1 MEELTKEQIEQM
13 SSRELLDY
21 YLSKAYEDARNAHK
35 NGKLVC
41 WSTSIAPAEFCETMD
56 VCLVYPENHAAAIG
70 AKKGALD
77 MIDYAEGLGYNT
89 DICSYARV
97 NIAYMELLL
106 EEARTGKTPE
116 VLANCPAERIPLPD
130 FILVCNNICNTL
142 LKWYENIAVEL
153 GIPYII
159 IDVPYNH
166 TMPVP
171 QYYRDYIRSQFGYAI
186 TQLEEICKKP
196 FDYEKFGRVMEQ
208 TQRSVAAWD
217 KAMAMAEVKPSPMK
231 GFDIFNYMALIVC
244 ARSRKDSEI
253 VFTKFTE
260 EMQKKI
266 DAGEDAFKGNEKA
279 RLTWEGIAC
288 WPYLGHTFKSLKNL
302 GINMTGSTY
311 PGSWSMHYDP
321 GNLDQMAVAYATVY
335 GNTCLDNKVKVISD
349 VVRNAKC
356 DGVAYHLNRSCKL
369 MSFLNVEIAEKVS
382 KETGTPYASF
392 GGDQTDPRNFSPAQF
407 DTRMQGLA
415 EIMAQQKEAEQHE

>member
-1 MEELTKEQIEQM
+1 MKELTLEEQQGM
-13 SSRELLDY
+13 TSRELLDY
-21 YLSKAYEDARNAHK
+21 YLAKAYDDARHAHE

-41 WSTSIAPAEFCETMD
+41 WSSSIAPSEFCETMD

-77 MIDYAEGLGYNT
+77 MIEVAERLGYNA

-97 NIAYMELLL
+97 NIAYMELLIQ
-106 EEARTGKTPE
+106 EAETGVTPE
-116 VLANCPAERIPLPD
+116 ALANCPAERIPLPD
-130 FILVCNNICNTL
+130 FILICNNICNTL
-142 LKWYENIAVEL
+142 LKWYENIAVRL
-153 GIPYII
+153 GVPYII

-171 QYYRDYIRSQFGYAI
+171 QQNKNYIREQFKYAI
-186 TQLEEICKKP
+186 KQLEEVCQKP
-196 FDYEKFGRVMEQ
+196 FDYDRFRKVMEQ
-208 TQRSVAAWD
+208 TQRSVKAWD
-217 KAMAMAEVKPSPMK
+217 EAMAMAEIKPSPMK
-231 GFDIFNYMALIVC
+231 GFDIFNFMALIVC

-253 VFTKFTE
+253 VFTRFAE
-260 EMQKKI
+260 ELQAKA

-349 VVRNAKC
+349 VVKEAKC

-369 MSFLNVEIAEKVS
+369 MSFLNVEIAELVKE
-382 KETGTPYASF
+382 ETGTPYVNF
-392 GGDQTDPRNFSPAQF
+392 DGDQTDPRNFSPAQF
-407 DTRMQGLA
+407 DTRMQALSEVMG
-415 EIMAQQKEAEQHE
+415 EWKEEQK

>member
-1 MEELTKEQIEQM
+1 MTELTQEALAGM

-21 YLSKAYEDARNAHK
+21 FLGKSYDDARHAHE
-35 NGKLVC
+35 NGRLVC
-41 WSTSIAPAEFCETMD
+41 WSSSIAPSEFCETMD

-77 MIDYAEGLGYNT
+77 MIETAEKLGYST
-89 DICSYARV
+89 DVCSYARV
-97 NIAYMELLL
+97 NIAYMELLM
-106 EEARTGKTPE
+106 EEARTGVTPE
-116 VLANCPAERIPLPD
+116 ALANCPAERVPLPD
-130 FILVCNNICNTL
+130 FILICNNICNTL

-153 GIPYII
+153 GVPYII

-171 QYYRDYIRSQFGYAI
+171 QYTKDYIRDQFKYAI
-186 TQLEEICKKP
+186 SQLEEICKKP
-196 FDYEKFGRVMEQ
+196 FDYDRFQRVMEQ

-217 KAMAMAEVKPSPMK
+217 KAMAMAQVKPAPMK

-253 VFTKFTE
+253 VFTKFAQ
-260 EMQKKI
+260 EMQEKI
-266 DAGEDAFKGNEKA
+266 DRGEDAFKGGEKA

-288 WPYLGHTFKSLKNL
+288 WPYLGHTFKALKNL

-321 GNLDQMAVAYATVY
+321 GNLDQMAQAYATVY
-335 GNTCLDNKVKVISD
+335 GNTCLENKVKVISD
-349 VVRNAKC
+349 VVADAKC

-369 MSFLNVEIAEKVS
+369 MSFLNVEIAERVKE
-382 KETGTPYASF
+382 ETGTPYVNF
-392 GGDQTDPRNFSPAQF
+392 DGDQTDPRNFSPAQF
-407 DTRMQGLA
+407 DTRMEALA
-415 EIMAQQKEAEQHE
+415 EMIAQGEEERR

>member
-1 MEELTKEQIEQM
+1 MKELTNSEIEAM

-21 YLSKAYEDARNAHK
+21 YLTKAYDDARHAHE

-41 WSTSIAPAEFCETMD
+41 WSSSIAPSEFCEAMD

-70 AKKGALD
+70 AKKGALS
-77 MIDYAEGLGYNT
+77 MIEVAEKLGYNS

-97 NIAYMELLL
+97 NIAYMELLAQ
-106 EEARTGKTPE
+106 EARTGVTPPE
-116 VLANCPAERIPLPD
+116 LEDCPAERIPLPD
-130 FILVCNNICNTL
+130 FILICNNICNTL
-142 LKWYENIAVEL
+142 IKWYENIAVEL
-153 GIPYII
+153 GVPYII

-171 QYYRDYIRSQFGYAI
+171 QHYKDYIRSQFRYAI
-186 TQLEEICKKP
+186 KQLEEICGKP
-196 FDYEKFGRVMEQ
+196 FDYDKFGAVMEQ

-217 KAMAMAEVKPSPMK
+217 HAMAMAEIKPSPMK

-253 VFTKFTE
+253 VFKKFAE
-260 EMQKKI
+260 EM
-266 DAGEDAFKGNEKA
+266 DAKVAAGQDAFKGNEKA

-321 GNLDQMAVAYATVY
+321 GNLDQMATAYATVY

-349 VVRNAKC
+349 VVKNAKC

-369 MSFLNVEIAEKVS
+369 MSFLNVEIAEKV
-382 KETGTPYASF
+382 KEETGKPYVNF
-392 GGDQTDPRNFSPAQF
+392 DGDQTDPRNFSPAQF
-407 DTRMQGLA
+407 ETRMQALS
-415 EIMAQQKEAEQHE
+415 EMMNEDREA

>member
-1 MEELTKEQIEQM
+1 
-13 SSRELLDY
+13 
-21 YLSKAYEDARNAHK
+21 
-35 NGKLVC
+35 
-41 WSTSIAPAEFCETMD
+41 
-56 VCLVYPENHAAAIG
+56 
-70 AKKGALD
+70 
-77 MIDYAEGLGYNT
+77 
-89 DICSYARV
+89 
-97 NIAYMELLL
+97 MELLL
-106 EEARTGKTPE
+106 EEARTGKTPPE
-116 VLANCPAERIPLPD
+116 LADCPAERIPLPD

-171 QYYRDYIRSQFGYAI
+171 QHTKDYIRSQFYYAI
-186 TQLEEICKKP
+186 QQLESVCGRP
-196 FDYEKFGRVMEQ
+196 FDYDKFQKVMEQ

-217 KAMAMAEVKPSPMK
+217 KAMAMAEIKPSPMK

-244 ARSRKDSEI
+244 ARSRKDTEI
-253 VFTKFTE
+253 VFAKFAQE
-260 EMQKKI
+260 LQAKA

-288 WPYLGHTFKSLKNL
+288 WPYLGHTFKSLKSL

-321 GNLDQMAVAYATVY
+321 GNLDQMAEAYATVY
-335 GNTCLDNKVKVISD
+335 GNTCLENKVKVISD
-349 VVRNAKC
+349 VVKNAKC

-369 MSFLNVEIAEKVS
+369 MSFLNVEIAERVRE
-382 KETGTPYASF
+382 ETGTPYVNF
-392 GGDQTDPRNFSPAQF
+392 DGDQTDPRNFSPAQF
-407 DTRMQGLA
+407 DTRMQALS
-415 EIMAQQKEAEQHE
+415 EMISAEQEALQ